1 MAQITAGLVKELR
14 ELTGVGMMDCKKALS
29 ASDGDIEKAVDW
41 LRAKGLS
48 KAAKKADRVAAEGL
62 ISLASSGTDGAMVEL
77 NSETDFVSRNSE
89 FQEFASK
96 LSAIAV
102 SNDGDLDRIL
112 NSNMENGETVSANLT
127 QLILTIGENMMV
139 RRSVALSVSQGI
151 VATYVH
157 NAVADN
163 LGGIGVL
170 VGLQSSGDADKL
182 NEIGRKVA
190 MHIAA
195 TSPLSLSVDD
205 LDADEVERERSV
217 LIDQARESGKP
228 ENIIEKMVD
237 GRINKFFSEVVL
249 LKQSFVMD
257 PDVTIEKFIENAG
270 KDADSVPSLTDM
282 VISTSTPTSASAGVP
297 VKAPVVV
304 SNSAQLG
311 LLVI

>member
-139 RRSVALSVSQGI
+139 RRSVALSVSQGV

-217 LIDQARESGKP
+217 LVDQARESGKP

-257 PDVTIEKFIENAG
+257 PDVTIEKFIENSG
-270 KDADSVPSLTDM
+270 KEIGAEVKLVSFARLTLGEGVEKKTEDFAAEVASLT
-282 VISTSTPTSASAGVP
+282 
-297 VKAPVVV
+297 
-304 SNSAQLG
+304 
-311 LLVI
+311 

>member
-1 MAQITAGLVKELR
+1 
-14 ELTGVGMMDCKKALS
+14 MMDCKKALS
-29 ASDGDIEKAVDW
+29 ASDGDIEKSVDW

-48 KAAKKADRVAAEGL
+48 KAAKKADRVASEGV

-77 NSETDFVSRNSE
+77 NSETDFVSRNAE

-139 RRSVALSVSQGI
+139 RRSVALSVSQGV

-217 LIDQARESGKP
+217 LVDQARESGKP

-257 PDVTIEKFIENAG
+257 PDVTIEKFIENSG
-270 KDADSVPSLTDM
+270 KEIGAEVKLVSFARLTLGEGVEKKTEDFAAEVASLT
-282 VISTSTPTSASAGVP
+282 
-297 VKAPVVV
+297 
-304 SNSAQLG
+304 
-311 LLVI
+311 

>member
-1 MAQITAGLVKELR
+1 
-14 ELTGVGMMDCKKALS
+14 
-29 ASDGDIEKAVDW
+29 
-41 LRAKGLS
+41 
-48 KAAKKADRVAAEGL
+48 
-62 ISLASSGTDGAMVEL
+62 SSGTDGAMVEL

-139 RRSVALSVSQGI
+139 RRSVALSVSQGV

-217 LIDQARESGKP
+217 LVDQARESGKP

-257 PDVTIEKFIENAG
+257 PDVTIEKFIENSG
-270 KDADSVPSLTDM
+270 KEIGAEVKLVSFARLTLGEGVEKKTEDFAAEVASLT
-282 VISTSTPTSASAGVP
+282 
-297 VKAPVVV
+297 
-304 SNSAQLG
+304 
-311 LLVI
+311 

>member
-1 MAQITAGLVKELR
+1 MAQITAVLVKELR
-14 ELTGVGMMDCKKALS
+14 DLTGVGMMDCKNALA

-41 LRAKGLS
+41 LRSKGLS
-48 KAAKKADRVAAEGL
+48 KAAKKADRIASEGV

-77 NSETDFVSRNSE
+77 NSETDFVSRNAD
-89 FQEFASK
+89 FQAFATK
-96 LSAIAV
+96 LSVIAV
-102 SNDGDLDRIL
+102 NNDGDLERIL
-112 NSNMENGETVSANLT
+112 NSNMEDGETVSANLT

-139 RRSVALSVSQGI
+139 RRSAALSVSQGV

-163 LGGIGVL
+163 LGSIGVL
-170 VGLQSSGDADKL
+170 VGLQSSGDTEKL

-205 LDADEVERERSV
+205 LDSADVERERAV
-217 LIDQARESGKP
+217 LMEQARESGKP

-257 PDVTIEKFIENAG
+257 PDVTVEKFIENSG
-270 KDADSVPSLTDM
+270 KEIGAEIKLVSFSRLTLGEGVEKKSEDFAAEVASLT
-282 VISTSTPTSASAGVP
+282 
-297 VKAPVVV
+297 
-304 SNSAQLG
+304 
-311 LLVI
+311 

>member
-1 MAQITAGLVKELR
+1 MTQITAALVKELR
-14 ELTGVGMMDCKKALS
+14 ELTGVGMMDCKKALA
-29 ASDGDIEKAVDW
+29 ASDGDIEKSVDW

-48 KAAKKADRVAAEGL
+48 KAAKKSDRIASEGV

-77 NSETDFVSRNSE
+77 NSETDFVSRNAE

-96 LSAIAV
+96 LSTIAV
-102 SNDGDLDRIL
+102 KNDGDLDRIL
-112 NSNMENGETVSANLT
+112 NSNMENGETVSSNLT

-139 RRSVALSVSQGI
+139 RRSVALSVSQGV

-170 VGLQSSGDADKL
+170 VGLQSSGDANKL

-205 LDADEVERERSV
+205 LDAAEVERERSV
-217 LIDQARESGKP
+217 LVDQARESGKP
-228 ENIIEKMVD
+228 DNIIEKMVD
-237 GRINKFFSEVVL
+237 GRINKFFSDVVL
-249 LKQSFVMD
+249 LKQSFVMN
-257 PDVTIEKFIENAG
+257 PDITIETFIENSG
-270 KDADSVPSLTDM
+270 KEIGAEIKLVSFARLTLGEGVEKKTEDFAAEVASLT
-282 VISTSTPTSASAGVP
+282 
-297 VKAPVVV
+297 
-304 SNSAQLG
+304 
-311 LLVI
+311 

>member
-1 MAQITAGLVKELR
+1 
-14 ELTGVGMMDCKKALS
+14 MMDCKKALS
-29 ASDGDIEKAVDW
+29 ASDGDIEKSVDW

-48 KAAKKADRVAAEGL
+48 KAAKKADRVASEGV

-96 LSAIAV
+96 LSTIAV

-139 RRSVALSVSQGI
+139 RRSVALSVSQGV

-217 LIDQARESGKP
+217 LVDQARESGKP

-257 PDVTIEKFIENAG
+257 PDVTIEKFIENSG
-270 KDADSVPSLTDM
+270 KEIGAEVKLVSFARLTLGEGVEKKTEDFAAEVASLT
-282 VISTSTPTSASAGVP
+282 
-297 VKAPVVV
+297 
-304 SNSAQLG
+304 
-311 LLVI
+311 

>member
-1 MAQITAGLVKELR
+1 MAQITAALVKELR
-14 ELTGVGMMDCKKALS
+14 DLTGVGMMDCKKALV
-29 ASDGDIEKAVDW
+29 ASDGDIEKSVDW

-48 KAAKKADRVAAEGL
+48 KAAKKSDRIASEGV

-77 NSETDFVSRNSE
+77 NSETDFVSRNAE

-96 LSAIAV
+96 LSTIAV

-139 RRSVALSVSQGI
+139 RRSVALSVSQGV

-157 NAVADN
+157 NPVADN
-163 LGGIGVL
+163 LGSIGVL
-170 VGLQSSGDADKL
+170 VGLQSSADADKL

-205 LDADEVERERSV
+205 LDAAEVERERSI
-217 LIDQARESGKP
+217 LFDQARESGKP
-228 ENIIEKMVD
+228 DNIIEKMVD

-257 PDVTIEKFIENAG
+257 PDITIEKFIENSG
-270 KDADSVPSLTDM
+270 KEIGTEIKLVSFSRLTLGE
-282 VISTSTPTSASAGVP
+282 GVEKKNEDFAAE
-297 VKAPVVV
+297 VA
-304 SNSAQLG
+304 ALT
-311 LLVI
+311 